1 MRRMAKAIDA
11 SIMEVHWDKR
21 NWCFTFI
28 TDMSAILLKTIKPR
42 KAIKT
47 YNRFTPNRDST
58 SEINFIDGGLL
69 SAYNVPAMIIELKR
83 NQTTGAALAQIE
95 NKQYFNVMDK
105 YQGDLLLVAV
115 NYDEKTNEHTCEIR
129 RFVK

>member
-1 MRRMAKAIDA
+1 MACAIGPAMRRMRSIDA

-69 SAYNVPAMIIELKR
+69 SAYC
-83 NQTTGAALAQIE
+83 
-95 NKQYFNVMDK
+95 
-105 YQGDLLLVAV
+105 LLS
-115 NYDEKTNEHTCEIR
+115 NTQKTQSL
-129 RFVK
+129 FKVKLLS